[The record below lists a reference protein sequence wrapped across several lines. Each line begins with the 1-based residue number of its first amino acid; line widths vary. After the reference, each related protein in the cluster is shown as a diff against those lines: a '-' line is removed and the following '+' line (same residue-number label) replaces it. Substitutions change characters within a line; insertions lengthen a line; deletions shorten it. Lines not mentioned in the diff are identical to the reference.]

1 MNLNLYELS
10 LVIDSQLEEKAIS
23 ELRARY
29 IALLEEN
36 GATIINIDH
45 RGIRKLA
52 YDIQGKDRAW
62 RNQADYTFIQFEAPP
77 TVVVPVE
84 ELLRLDEDVLRYMT
98 IRPRHT
104 PMAMPSPEEQQAR
117 DRRPRG
123 DDDDDDDGRR
133 GPRRHRSDE
142 DDDEG

>member
-23 ELRARY
+23 ELRSRY
-29 IALLEEN
+29 IVLLEEN

-84 ELLRLDEDVLRYMT
+84 ELLRLDEDVLRFMT

-117 DRRPRG
+117 DRRPRDG
-123 DDDDDDDGRR
+123 DGNDDRR
-133 GPRRHRSDE
+133 PRRHRSDE
-142 DDDEG
+142 DEDEE